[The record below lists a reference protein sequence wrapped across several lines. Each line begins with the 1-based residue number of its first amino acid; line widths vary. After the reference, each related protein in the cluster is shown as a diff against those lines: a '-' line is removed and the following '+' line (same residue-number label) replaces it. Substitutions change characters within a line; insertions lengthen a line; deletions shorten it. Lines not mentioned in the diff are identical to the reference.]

1 MPTAAAPTSAPHST
15 EAERTVIGALLL
27 DPEAIFTVAAELIPD
42 DFYDPV
48 HRDVYAAIRQLSEK
62 GMPVDFVT
70 VADRLRENPAIQN
83 AGGSA
88 FLAELAA
95 AVPTASHIVQYAH
108 IVLEKSRRR
117 RLADIGSKIAKL
129 AHEEAKSADELTEM
143 AEREFLGLCS
153 RATDDDPSRLA
164 ELRSERYDHYVTL
177 YEAEDPASHYG
188 IRTGFPPLDDLLT
201 GLAPGQLI
209 VLAGRPGMGKTAL
222 ALDIARNV
230 AVAQEKVVSIVSLEM
245 SKEEVFDRLFAK
257 TLGIE
262 CWKLHK
268 GILSEEQ
275 FARMGPLM
283 DQIDTYQ
290 IYVDD
295 DPNAALINIRSK
307 ARRHQMRYGLD
318 LLIVDYLQLI
328 EVTDRLAG
336 ENQTQRITY
345 ISKSLKALA
354 RELGCPLLALSQ
366 LSRECDRRPDKRPVL
381 SDLRDSGSIEQ
392 DGDRILMLY
401 RESEYDDECDDP
413 DRTDVYI
420 RKNRHGPTGHVAL
433 RFDRKTMSFTSADT
447 APTTHAS
454 RQRAHVSP

>member
-1 MPTAAAPTSAPHST
+1 MPSPVLVRTAPHSS

-27 DPEAIFTVAAELIPD
+27 DPDAIFTVAPQLSPA

-48 HRDVYAAIRQLSEK
+48 YRDIYDAIRQLSEK

-70 VADRLRENPAIQN
+70 VADSLSKNPAIQN

-88 FLAELAA
+88 LLADLAA
-95 AVPTASHIVQYAH
+95 GVPTASHVSRYVD

-129 AHEEAKSADELTEM
+129 AHEEAKTADELTEM
-143 AEREFLGLCS
+143 AEREFLALC
-153 RATDDDPSRLA
+153 RTATDDDPSRLA
-164 ELRSERYDHYVTL
+164 DLRSERYDHYVTL
-177 YEAEDPASHYG
+177 YEADDPVAHYG

-209 VLAGRPGMGKTAL
+209 VVAGRPGMGKTAF
-222 ALDIARNV
+222 ALDIARSV
-230 AVAQEKVVSIVSLEM
+230 AVDQGKVVSIVSLEM

-257 TLGIE
+257 TLGVE
-262 CWKLHK
+262 CWRLHK
-268 GILSEEQ
+268 GLLSEDQ
-275 FARMGPLM
+275 FASMGPLM
-283 DQIDTYQ
+283 DEIETYP

-295 DPNAALINIRSK
+295 DPNATLVNIRSK

-318 LLIVDYLQLI
+318 LLIIDYLQLI

-345 ISKSLKALA
+345 ISKNLKALA
-354 RELGCPLLALSQ
+354 RELHCPVIALSQ

-433 RFDRKTMSFTSADT
+433 RFDRKTMSFGCPD
-447 APTTHAS
+447 PTGA
-454 RQRAHVSP
+454 RQSSPQ